1 MANKARGETE
11 VAALASGRGGGP
23 EGQRMPPEEFL
34 ERNGVTQYMKDV
46 VTLLLENRPEKP
58 LEFMADYFSNALQG
72 RTAVARSYRYIRLT
86 QRNRQAFLDNLAAAY
101 SNMARQGESHGG
113 GLTGAEYAQL
123 IQILCPDFPNDVVAS
138 LMQVQ

>member
-58 LEFMADYFSNALQG
+58 LEFIVQYLDEICDGANPLVHSYHMLQ
-72 RTAVARSYRYIRLT
+72 LT
-86 QRNRQAFLDNLAAAY
+86 QRNPARLAAPPPFFFSRAVLK
-101 SNMARQGESHGG
+101 ESEKMT
-113 GLTGAEYAQL
+113 L
-123 IQILCPDFPNDVVAS
+123 
-138 LMQVQ
+138 